1 MMSNIIKIHLF
12 KNARIG
18 ITADTGVAF
27 FCQREDYKFEVRYYL
42 RIRLFSTVMLKSENN
57 DEPLRIAKEQ
67 VSTFAH
73 IGK

>member
-27 FCQREDYKFEVRYYL
+27 FCQREDYKL
-42 RIRLFSTVMLKSENN
+42 RSDTILSENQIVLDSN
-57 DEPLRIAKEQ
+57 AE
-67 VSTFAH
+67 
-73 IGK
+73 IGE

>member
-27 FCQREDYKFEVRYYL
+27 FCQREDYKFEVRYYP
-42 RIRLFSTVMLKSENN
+42 F
-57 DEPLRIAKEQ
+57 
-67 VSTFAH
+67 
-73 IGK
+73 

>member
-27 FCQREDYKFEVRYYL
+27 SARGKITNL
-42 RIRLFSTVMLKSENN
+42 RSDTILSENQIVLDSN
-57 DEPLRIAKEQ
+57 AE
-67 VSTFAH
+67 
-73 IGK
+73 IGE

>member
-27 FCQREDYKFEVRYYL
+27 FCQRGQRLATASYSIFCQREDYKFEVRYY
-42 RIRLFSTVMLKSENN
+42 
-57 DEPLRIAKEQ
+57 PL
-67 VSTFAH
+67 
-73 IGK
+73 